1 MIEPIKA
8 TVDTVSQDGI
18 VRIGFSRPIKL
29 ELNRRLLND
38 DVVEEDYTAED
49 REKLSKLIEVSYVQ
63 ASAVEED
70 HSEHASMS
78 SVGVN
83 TATST
88 LIEL

>member
-1 MIEPIKA
+1 M
-8 TVDTVSQDGI
+8 DTVSQDGI
-18 VRIGFSRPIKL
+18 VRIEFSRPIKL

-38 DVVEEDYTAED
+38 DVVEDYTAED
-49 REKLSKLIEVSYVQ
+49 REKLSKLIDVKYVQ
-63 ASAVEED
+63 SSAVEAD
-70 HSEHASMS
+70 HSEHSSMS